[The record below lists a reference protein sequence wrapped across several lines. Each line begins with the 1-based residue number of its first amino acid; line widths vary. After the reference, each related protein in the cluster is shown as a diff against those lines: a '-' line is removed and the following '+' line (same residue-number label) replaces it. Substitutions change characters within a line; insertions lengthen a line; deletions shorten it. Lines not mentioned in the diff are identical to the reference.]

1 MNIKIKFATLEER
14 VRLQIEQALVTWVGE
29 KIDAE
34 DIKKKPKVYYRRGR
48 WE

>member
-1 MNIKIKFATLEER
+1 MEIKIKFATIEER
-14 VRLQIEQALVTWVGE
+14 IRMQIEQALIKWVGD

-34 DIKKKPKVYYRRGR
+34 ELKKKPKVYYRRGR

>member
-1 MNIKIKFATLEER
+1 MSIKIKLATIEER
-14 VRLQIEQALVTWVGE
+14 IRMQIEQALIKWVGE

-34 DIKKKPKVYYRRGR
+34 NVKKYSKVYYRRGR